1 MTSKYSKALVAGLA
15 SLSLVLAACGSQTTS
30 TAPSAGGSDG
40 GDGDGGGPSGEVV
53 TIASSLTGQGE
64 DVNTQAALEWS
75 HKPWWDDVHDYVI
88 EQDAD
93 GNLVPGLATEWAPS
107 EDGLT
112 WTFTLRE
119 DVLFH
124 NGDTMTAED
133 VAWSW
138 NRVLFDPG
146 STHTIIGRAPVVE
159 SITADG
165 NQVVVVTTSPQATLP
180 MWFAELDG
188 GSAGAVYS
196 QAYFE
201 EVGDEMWDAPVGTG
215 PYKLESIEGDQSA
228 TLVAFT
234 DEGRS
239 DWQKERTAGFERLTI
254 RAAADPS
261 TRVALVQTG
270 EADVVPLPLSAVEE
284 LEGTDVQIV
293 EVPAATQSVMYCLG
307 FSLNPDSPCNDIG
320 VREAL
325 SIAIDRQGI
334 ADSIYRGYAVPSAA
348 FMAGAG
354 SHGNPDDLEAPPYDP
369 DRAAQLLADAGFD
382 ESNPLQVEIVV
393 ADVPGDMPLMP
404 TLAEA
409 IAGNYADIG
418 VEATVRVGEEQANKE
433 ALFGFEF
440 NGQEAGDPATPIT
453 LYMRGMDNRFYF
465 VDEQATLYTDDSENG
480 SSVWN
485 EEEFPDI
492 TDQLRAIQAEF
503 DFDVQGE
510 MMADFHRSMAESW
523 LHIPLLS
530 ASAVFG
536 LSDNVASWDF
546 QVAGKGNVHNQWSL
560 RPAD

>member
-1 MTSKYSKALVAGLA
+1 MSGKYSKALVAGVT
-15 SLSLVLAACGSQTTS
+15 SLSLVLAACGSQQ
-30 TAPSAGGSDG
+30 PSPEGSGGSGDDG
-40 GDGDGGGPSGEVV
+40 EGPSGDVV

-64 DVNTQAALEWS
+64 DVITQAALEWS

-88 EQDAD
+88 EQDTD
-93 GNLVPGLATEWAPS
+93 GNLVPGLATEWTPS

-119 DVLFH
+119 DVKFH
-124 NGDTMTAED
+124 NGDTMTGED

-138 NRVLFDPG
+138 NRVLFDPA

-165 NQVVVVTTSPQATLP
+165 NQVIVVTNSPQATLP

-201 EVGDEMWDAPVGTG
+201 EVGDEMWSAPVGTG
-215 PYKLESIEGDQSA
+215 PYKLESMEGDQSA

-234 DEGRS
+234 DEERS
-239 DWQKERTAGFERLTI
+239 DWQQERTAAFERVTM
-254 RAAADPS
+254 RAAPDPS
-261 TRVALVQTG
+261 TRSALLQTG
-270 EADVVPLPLSAVEE
+270 DADLVPLPISAIEE
-284 LEGTDVQIV
+284 LEAADTNLI
-293 EVPAATQSVMYCLG
+293 EVPAATQSVMFCLG
-307 FSLNPDSPCNDIG
+307 FSLNSASPCNEVG

-334 ADSIYRGYAVPSAA
+334 ADAVFRGYAVPSAA
-348 FMAGAG
+348 FMAGEG

-369 DRAAQLLADAGFD
+369 ERAQQLLAEAGFD

-418 VEATVRVGEEQANKE
+418 VEATVRVGEEEANKE

-440 NGQEAGDPATPIT
+440 NGQEEGDPPTPIT

-485 EEEFPDI
+485 EEVFPDI
-492 TDQLRAIQAEF
+492 TEQLRAIQAEF
-503 DFDVQGE
+503 DLDTQGE
-510 MMADFHRSMAESW
+510 MMADFHRFMAEDW
-523 LHIPLLS
+523 LQIPLLT

-536 LSDNVASWDF
+536 VSENIGSWDF

-560 RPAD
+560 QPAE

>member
-1 MTSKYSKALVAGLA
+1 
-15 SLSLVLAACGSQTTS
+15 
-30 TAPSAGGSDG
+30 
-40 GDGDGGGPSGEVV
+40 
-53 TIASSLTGQGE
+53 
-64 DVNTQAALEWS
+64 
-75 HKPWWDDVHDYVI
+75 
-88 EQDAD
+88 
-93 GNLVPGLATEWAPS
+93 
-107 EDGLT
+107 
-112 WTFTLRE
+112 
-119 DVLFH
+119 
-124 NGDTMTAED
+124 MTAED

-138 NRVLFDPG
+138 NRVLFDPE

-165 NQVVVVTTSPQATLP
+165 NQVIVVTTTPQATLP

-196 QAYFE
+196 QAYYE
-201 EVGDEMWDAPVGTG
+201 EVGDEMWSAPVGTG
-215 PYKLESIEGDQSA
+215 PYKLESMESDQSA

-234 DEGRS
+234 DDERS
-239 DWQKERTAGFERLTI
+239 DWQKERTAGFERVTI
-254 RAAADPS
+254 RAASDPS
-261 TRVALVQTG
+261 TRVALLQTG
-270 EADVVPLPLSAVEE
+270 DADLVPLPISAIEE
-284 LEGTDVQIV
+284 LEASGSTLI

-307 FSLNPDSPCNDIG
+307 FSLNPDSPCNDVG

-334 ADSIYRGYAVPSAA
+334 ADAVYRGYAVPSAA
-348 FMAGAG
+348 FMAGEG
-354 SHGNPDDLEAPPYDP
+354 SHGNPDGLEAPPYDP
-369 DRAAQLLADAGFD
+369 ERAQQLLADAGFD

-404 TLAEA
+404 TLGEA

-418 VEATVRVGEEQANKE
+418 VEATVRTGEEEANKE

-440 NGQEAGDPATPIT
+440 NGQEEGDPPTPIT

-485 EEEFPDI
+485 EEVYPDI

-503 DFDVQGE
+503 DFDTQGE
-510 MMADFHRSMAESW
+510 MMAEFHQFMAENW
-523 LHIPLLS
+523 LQIPLLN

-536 LSDNVASWDF
+536 VSDKVASWDF

-560 RPAD
+560 QPAE

>member
-1 MTSKYSKALVAGLA
+1 MSRKYSKALVAGVT

-30 TAPSAGGSDG
+30 PEASDG
-40 GDGDGGGPSGEVV
+40 GDGDGPSGEIV
-53 TIASSLTGQGE
+53 TLASSLTGQGE
-64 DVNTQAALEWS
+64 DVITQAALEWS

-93 GNLVPGLATEWAPS
+93 GNLVAGLATEWEAS

-119 DVLFH
+119 DVKFH

-138 NRVLFDPG
+138 NRVVFDPG

-159 SITADG
+159 SITAEG
-165 NQVVVVTTSPQATLP
+165 NQVIVVTTSPQATLP

-196 QAYFE
+196 QAYYE
-201 EVGDEMWDAPVGTG
+201 EVGDEMWSAPIGTG
-215 PYKLESIEGDQSA
+215 PYKLENMEGDQSA
-228 TLVAFT
+228 TLVAFV
-234 DEGRS
+234 DDDRS
-239 DWQKERTAGFERLTI
+239 DWQKERTAGFERVTM
-254 RAAADPS
+254 RAAPDPS
-261 TRVALVQTG
+261 TRVALLQTG
-270 EADVVPLPLSAVEE
+270 DADVVPLPISSIEE
-284 LEGTDVQIV
+284 LEATGTNLI

-307 FSLNPDSPCNDIG
+307 FSMNPDGPCNDVA

-334 ADSIYRGYAVPSAA
+334 ADSVYRGYAAPTAA
-348 FMAGAG
+348 FMAGEG
-354 SHGNPDDLEAPPYDP
+354 SHGNPEGLEAPAYDP
-369 DRAAQLLADAGFD
+369 DRAQELLAEAGFD

-409 IAGNYADIG
+409 IAGNYADVG
-418 VEATVRVGEEQANKE
+418 VEASVRVGEEQANKE
-433 ALFGFEF
+433 SLFGFEF
-440 NGQEAGDPATPIT
+440 NGQEAGDPPTPIT

-485 EEEFPDI
+485 EEEFPEV
-492 TDQLRAIQAEF
+492 TERLRAIQAEF
-503 DFDVQGE
+503 DFDTQGE
-510 MMADFHRSMAESW
+510 MMADFHGWMAENW
-523 LHIPLLS
+523 LQIPLLS

-536 LSDNVASWDF
+536 VSDAVASWDY
-546 QVAGKGNVHNQWSL
+546 QVAGKGFVHNQWSL
-560 RPAD
+560 QPAE